1 MSQFI
6 LYVHR
11 NTASDN
17 MVRCERKL
25 STRKGGV
32 KESRIS
38 SICTLNFE
46 TKSYI
51 YCLIE
56 LE

>member
-25 STRKGGV
+25 STRKGGGQ
-32 KESRIS
+32 R
-38 SICTLNFE
+38 TPDLLDLYFE
-46 TKSYI
+46 FRDKKLYKLSDRA
-51 YCLIE
+51 
-56 LE
+56 